1 MNADDKGTSGQQ
13 SGDEGAGDAARL
25 DGNAAAGI
33 LSELFVPDLTT
44 ARATCANCGAI
55 RALGAL
61 VVYAHD
67 MGTVMRCP
75 SCDAVILRVAH
86 TRTHLWFEL
95 TGARLV
101 VIAAGAAIDD
111 LPSIPLDADEPQK

>member
-1 MNADDKGTSGQQ
+1 MNADDKGTSGQE
-13 SGDEGAGDAARL
+13 SGDESTRDAARL

-55 RALGAL
+55 RPLGAL
-61 VVYAHD
+61 LVYAHG
-67 MGTVMRCP
+67 MGTILRCP
-75 SCDAVILRVAH
+75 GCDALILRVAH

-111 LPSIPLDADEPQK
+111 PRSSPLDTNEQQK